1 MIMFVTLSIQNSRL
15 IIAKSLCYSHRS
27 SFIKVFSSETD
38 APKVS
43 AETKVKK
50 PLIFALKKTAEL
62 GLQTENADADA
73 SFEILSVM
81 HKSNARFSLRQLKG
95 EEELEEDD
103 PNREKHYAPQHRRF
117 LTHPK
122 VGPGTPAN
130 REKISNSSRL
140 DRAASVANKYQMTQL
155 GFVDQD
161 AGENMLTKHKG
172 TYMYSVYIY
181 IYMHIYT
188 RT

>member
-1 MIMFVTLSIQNSRL
+1 MSMLVTLGIQSSRISTVKIL
-15 IIAKSLCYSHRS
+15 CSLHRS
-27 SFIKVFSSETD
+27 SVIKLFSSETD
-38 APKVS
+38 VTPQVS
-43 AETKVKK
+43 TETKVKK

-81 HKSNARFSLRQLKG
+81 HKSNARFNLRQLKG

-130 REKISNSSRL
+130 REKVSNSVRL
-140 DRAASVANKYQMTQL
+140 DRAASVAHKYQMTQL

-172 TYMYSVYIY
+172 MYA
-181 IYMHIYT
+181 YT
-188 RT
+188 